1 MLSKF
6 LNNKHFNFFIF
17 IWIFVLSIILINK
30 KQKESFGVSEY
41 NEYLENIKKLTTFL
55 KDVKDGN
62 TINGNINLTGKLK
75 INGQDFDTILSSFET

>member
-17 IWIFVLSIILINK
+17 IWIFVLSIILIKK

-62 TINGNINLTGKLK
+62 TIN
-75 INGQDFDTILSSFET
+75 